1 VYHPKINIQRVTL
14 KLLLLICEIQK
25 KSIDIFLQVRGSCVS
40 KNYQRN
46 MIKDS
51 FDENSN
57 IERKLN
63 GISEKIIN
71 ECCGMNSA
79 SVGLIIACKKQ
90 AKQ

>member
-1 VYHPKINIQRVTL
+1 
-14 KLLLLICEIQK
+14 
-25 KSIDIFLQVRGSCVS
+25 
-40 KNYQRN
+40 

-57 IERKLN
+57 IKRKLN

-71 ECCGMNSA
+71 ECCRMNSA

-90 AKQ
+90 AK